1 MPLFLKFTLESGVMC
16 TQKCRM
22 QSRYVFTGAWVC
34 IFLTGSKNNRFGRA
48 SMTPSQLT
56 HSSTVFRTAFVGQR
70 GFKRS
75 GGHLHFFDAAD
86 LVQIVIN
93 VQKFPIMSFQRYK

>member
-93 VQKFPIMSFQRYK
+93 VQKFPMMSFQRYK